1 VAIKQCLFFRL
12 EVFDRLKIVLTQ
24 GNGVVPA
31 ATLAAQLGTTEGA
44 VHTAVYR
51 LRKRYREIL
60 QEQIAATLH
69 DRSEIDD
76 EIRPLFDAIGC

>member
-1 VAIKQCLFFRL
+1 M
-12 EVFDRLKIVLTQ
+12 
-24 GNGVVPA
+24 VPA
-31 ATLAAQLGTTEGA
+31 ATLAAQFGTTQGV

-69 DRSEIDD
+69 DPSEIDD
-76 EIRPLFDAIGC
+76 EIRSLFDAIGS